1 MTCSNTLYTPRCA
14 YVLTPCESVSRRC
27 VFSHPTHQSYVVYC
41 SVSYIQFAHPTHLS
55 RAEYTRLSDTL
66 HTPAH
71 RCMFL
76 HPTHSSH
83 VFHCIVLCAHSHTLH
98 TCLAQSTPDFL
109 TLYTHLRIHSHTLH
123 THLTSPTAWY
133 HMHIRT
139 PYTPISRRIQ

>member
-1 MTCSNTLYTPRCA
+1 MCSDTLHTKVSHVR
-14 YVLTPCESVSRRC
+14 TPCASVSRRC
-27 VFSHPTHQSYVVYC
+27 VLPPYTPVLRRLLHCIICT
-41 SVSYIQFAHPTHLS
+41 FAHPTHLS
-55 RAEYTRLSDTL
+55 RTEYTRLSDTL

-83 VFHCIVLCAHSHTLH
+83 VFHCNVLCAHSRTLH

-139 PYTPISRRIQ
+139 SYTPISRSIQ